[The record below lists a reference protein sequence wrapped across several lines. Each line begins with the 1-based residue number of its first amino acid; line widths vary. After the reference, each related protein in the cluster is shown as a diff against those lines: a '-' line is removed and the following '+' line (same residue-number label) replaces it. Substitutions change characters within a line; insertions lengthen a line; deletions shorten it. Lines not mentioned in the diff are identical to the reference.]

1 MDFPDIDFATTPD
14 GVRIAYQQWGDGPP
28 LIICPQI
35 ISNVE
40 VHNEHE
46 YYRRVREHVGRFMTC
61 VEFDKRGIGLSDRL
75 DGEVPDL
82 ETRSSDI
89 TTVMDAV
96 GWESAHFLGFS
107 EGGLLG
113 QFLAAEHPERVRSL
127 GLVNTYVPDRYL
139 PRVAHY
145 YRHGEDPFP
154 LDADGIRQRFVEITE
169 TWGVDANAQVEWEVP
184 SKAGDESFVRW
195 MARVQRSAATASDF
209 LRQLDSNFEL
219 DAGDAPER
227 ITVPTLVQHVRGD
240 RVLTVALGRL
250 LADLIPDSEYH
261 ELDGDDHFAWVL
273 PNWREFVDRFIEFAI
288 GVRPDRAT
296 TRSFGTVLFTDIVG
310 STSRSAELGDAKW
323 GEILHDHDRLT
334 REIVERFG
342 GRVVKST
349 GDGLLA
355 LFPMPSAG
363 VGCATEM
370 RSTLHATGVE
380 IRAGLHVGEVELHD
394 DGDISGIA
402 VNLAARVEQSADDG
416 SVWVSSTVRDMMMGT
431 DVGFTPTGEHTLKG
445 IEGTWQLF
453 AIDRSPPTAPATQ
466 NRER

>member
-1 MDFPDIDFATTPD
+1 MEFPDIDFATTPD
-14 GVRIAYQQWGDGPP
+14 GLRIAYQQWGEGPP

-46 YYRRVREHVGRFMTC
+46 YYRRVREHVGRFMSC

-75 DGEVPDL
+75 SGELPDL
-82 ETRSSDI
+82 ETRLQDI
-89 TTVMDAV
+89 TTVLEAV
-96 GWESAHFLGFS
+96 GWDSAHFWGIS
-107 EGGLLG
+107 EGGMLG
-113 QFLAAEHPERVRSL
+113 QLFAAEYPERVRSL
-127 GLVNTYVPDRYL
+127 TLVNTFVSPRYI
-139 PRVAHY
+139 PRVAQY
-145 YRHGEDPFP
+145 YRHGDDPFP

-169 TWGVDANAQVEWEVP
+169 TWGVDANTQVEWEVP

-209 LRQLDSNFEL
+209 VRQLDNIIAL

-227 ITVPTLVQHVRGD
+227 ITVPTLVQHVKGD
-240 RVLTVALGRL
+240 RVLTVAMGRL
-250 LADLIPDSEYH
+250 LADLIPDAEYQ
-261 ELDGDDHFAWVL
+261 EVEGDDHFSWIL
-273 PNWREFVDRFIEFAI
+273 PNWRELLDRSIEFAI

-323 GEILHDHDRLT
+323 GEILHEHDRVS
-334 REIVERFG
+334 RHIVEEHG

-355 LFPMPSAG
+355 LFPMPSPG
-363 VGCATEM
+363 VECATEM
-370 RSTLHATGVE
+370 RRTLQAVGVD

-402 VNLAARVEQSADDG
+402 VNLAARVEQAADDG

-431 DVGFTPTGEHTLKG
+431 DVTFDPVGEHTLKG
-445 IEGTWQLF
+445 IDGTWQLF
-453 AIDRSPPTAPATQ
+453 HIGD
-466 NRER
+466 

>member
-1 MDFPDIDFATTPD
+1 MVCEADAVEFPDIDFATTPD

-28 LIICPQI
+28 LLICPQI
-35 ISNVE
+35 ISNIE

-75 DGEVPDL
+75 DGELPDVN
-82 ETRSSDI
+82 TRLQDI

-96 GWESAHFLGFS
+96 GWESAHFWGIS
-107 EGGLLG
+107 EGGMLG
-113 QFLAAEHPERVRSL
+113 QLFAAEYPERVRSL
-127 GLVNTYVPDRYL
+127 ALVNTFVSARYRD
-139 PRVAHY
+139 RVAQY

-154 LDADGIRQRFVEITE
+154 LDEDGIRQRFTE
-169 TWGVDANAQVEWEVP
+169 LTTTWGVDANAQVAWEIP

-209 LRQLDSNFEL
+209 LRQLDNIISL

-227 ITVPTLVQHVRGD
+227 ITVPTLVQHVKGD
-240 RVLTVALGRL
+240 RVLAVAMGRL
-250 LADLIPDSEYH
+250 LADLIPDAEYQ
-261 ELDGDDHFAWVL
+261 EIEGDDHFSWIL
-273 PNWREFVDRFIEFAI
+273 PNWREVTDRFIEFAI

-310 STSRSAELGDAKW
+310 STSRSAELGDEAW
-323 GEILHDHDRLT
+323 GEILHDHDRVT
-334 REIVERFG
+334 RGLVERFG

-363 VGCATEM
+363 VECAVEM
-370 RSTLHATGVE
+370 RDALAATGVD
-380 IRAGLHVGEVELHD
+380 IRAGLHAGEVELHE

-402 VNLAARVEQSADDG
+402 VNLAARVEQAASDG
-416 SVWVSSTVRDMMMGT
+416 AVWVSSTVRDMMMGAS
-431 DVGFTPTGEHTLKG
+431 VGFVPAGEHTLKG
-445 IEGTWQLF
+445 IDGAWQLY
-453 AIDRSPPTAPATQ
+453 SVGG
-466 NRER
+466 